1 MRLLAHLLVLDITRT
16 EPRYDGKSSLPQLSY
31 YNEFLLL
38 PLDIRLRN
46 EVHKPRKQLDCTRE
60 LVAGAK
66 LQKSYS
72 VLHLLTALQLVA
84 THDPHTC
91 ITSFRH
97 SSWRE

>member
-46 EVHKPRKQLDCTRE
+46 EGWLLETYQVSQNGLWK
-60 LVAGAK
+60 V
-66 LQKSYS
+66 S
-72 VLHLLTALQLVA
+72 VLNDRTA
-84 THDPHTC
+84 DSISP
-91 ITSFRH
+91 
-97 SSWRE
+97 